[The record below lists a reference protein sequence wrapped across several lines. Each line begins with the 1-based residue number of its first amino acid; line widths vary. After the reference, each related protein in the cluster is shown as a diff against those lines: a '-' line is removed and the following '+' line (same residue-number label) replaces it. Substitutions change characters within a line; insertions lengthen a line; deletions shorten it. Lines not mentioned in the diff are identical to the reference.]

1 MEEVDSAS
9 GQLVLVNGP
18 SRGGKSRWAE
28 YLLSESGAVT
38 YVATSARRPV
48 YQGQRRS
55 NQRSM
60 PCSTGFQKCRNECT
74 VTPQETYEYFPY
86 NNSNS

>member
-28 YLLSESGAVT
+28 YLLRESGSVT
-38 YVATSARRPV
+38 YVATTRTIHQNKLA
-48 YQGQRRS
+48 
-55 NQRSM
+55 
-60 PCSTGFQKCRNECT
+60 
-74 VTPQETYEYFPY
+74 
-86 NNSNS
+86 